1 MSPARYFDRGV
12 NQIWLEMALNFAN
25 QPDDTTDS
33 ETAVLFR
40 FVPMWHP
47 PRDGYGKLRREWRK
61 ILSEQQDT
69 VRFQNWCMKNSAG
82 LDMFP
87 RERLDNDAG
96 APGAH
101 RVMPHVNRAEFILAF
116 VGFLLLLKRPP
127 FEVRKCGQKRHG
139 KNGLFFSI
147 KLNNRGKGAPA
158 KYCPQCIA
166 EERRTS
172 DDNCQQYDKRLRE
185 RRRAKK

>member
-1 MSPARYFDRGV
+1 MSPASYFDRGV

-25 QPDDTTDS
+25 QPDDTAHS

-47 PRDGYGKLRREWRK
+47 PRDGYTKLRRESRK
-61 ILSEQQDT
+61 ILSEQRDT

-87 RERLDNDAG
+87 RERLDGDVG

-116 VGFLLLLKRPP
+116 VGFLLLLRRPP
-127 FEVRKCGQKRHG
+127 FEMRKCGQKRHG
-139 KNGLFFSI
+139 KNGFFFSI
-147 KLNNRGKGAPA
+147 SLNNRGKGAPP
-158 KYCPQCIA
+158 KYCSQCVA
-166 EERRTS
+166 EKRRKS

-185 RRRAKK
+185 RRRGKK